1 MYKSVQVNPVL
12 INYFKDS
19 KIKDLVF
26 GIVVPTLVAF
36 LILGISLAS
45 ATSLVALKYTL
56 LEAILVVGIPM
67 LIGLVWNR
75 WAGGASGFLLGSLYS
90 LYYSDQL
97 YAAQGV
103 GDISLLSN
111 LVSSMLIGYI
121 AGALG
126 KRSSSYRRMA
136 FAGVT
141 AGFMGSLLLLVATQ
155 YSPILSGDVSGALLI
170 FLPRVLAGFIVPL
183 LAKIFMRKKL

>member
-12 INYFKDS
+12 INYFKDA

-183 LAKIFMRKKL
+183 LAKIFMRNKF

>member
-1 MYKSVQVNPVL
+1 L
-12 INYFKDS
+12 INYFKDA

-183 LAKIFMRKKL
+183 LAKIFMRNKF

>member
-126 KRSSSYRRMA
+126 KRSSSYRWMA

>member
-1 MYKSVQVNPVL
+1 L

-19 KIKDLVF
+19 KIGDLVF
-26 GIVVPTLVAF
+26 GIVVPPLVAF

-45 ATSLVALKYTL
+45 ASSLVALKYTL
-56 LEAILVVGIPM
+56 LEAILVVSIPM

-103 GDISLLSN
+103 GEIVC
-111 LVSSMLIGYI
+111 LVIY
-121 AGALG
+121 
-126 KRSSSYRRMA
+126 
-136 FAGVT
+136 
-141 AGFMGSLLLLVATQ
+141 
-155 YSPILSGDVSGALLI
+155 
-170 FLPRVLAGFIVPL
+170 
-183 LAKIFMRKKL
+183 

>member
-183 LAKIFMRKKL
+183 LAKIFMRNKF